1 MVRVQIPVAA
11 TKGEHVSI
19 LTMVK
24 LKLFKLITWQQKTS
38 ACSSSS
44 LTGSAFEPAGDI
56 ADEESE
62 IITSGSGLQ
71 NSMQDEDW
79 EDLADTKV

>member
-1 MVRVQIPVAA
+1 M
-11 TKGEHVSI
+11 
-19 LTMVK
+19 
-24 LKLFKLITWQQKTS
+24 LFVFKFKAFSDTAKSS

-62 IITSGSGLQ
+62 IITSESGLQ

>member
-1 MVRVQIPVAA
+1 MPLPVAA
-11 TKGEHVSI
+11 TKGELVDFLQMS
-19 LTMVK
+19 T
-24 LKLFKLITWQQKTS
+24 LFLVQIKAFSDTADGS

-44 LTGSAFEPAGDI
+44 LTASAFEPAGDI

-62 IITSGSGLQ
+62 IITSDFGLQ

>member
-1 MVRVQIPVAA
+1 MLFVFKFKAFSD
-11 TKGEHVSI
+11 TD
-19 LTMVK
+19 
-24 LKLFKLITWQQKTS
+24 LKSS

-62 IITSGSGLQ
+62 IITSESGLQ

>member
-1 MVRVQIPVAA
+1 M
-11 TKGEHVSI
+11 
-19 LTMVK
+19 
-24 LKLFKLITWQQKTS
+24 LFLLQGQAFSDTADS
-38 ACSSSS
+38 PACSSSS

-62 IITSGSGLQ
+62 IITPDSGLQ

-79 EDLADTKV
+79 EDLADAKV

>member
-1 MVRVQIPVAA
+1 M
-11 TKGEHVSI
+11 
-19 LTMVK
+19 LF
-24 LKLFKLITWQQKTS
+24 LFKVKALSDTADII

-62 IITSGSGLQ
+62 IITSDSGLQ